1 VAIKRMVSDGDLAA
15 TLGGKSDFYIQWELG
30 WPRDKGHKFY
40 TRTMKYAEFESSRGD
55 LEVGY
60 SHNVDFVDRQHTR
73 PLVRWL
79 DRGRL
84 NVELYKY
91 MGMLWG
97 SQLVGRA
104 SLPLSALRTKAEA
117 AALLEIKPGS
127 DALGRTSKPLPGGPV
142 FIDLAVRLRLP
153 LSNKPESESHVER
166 WIYVQSQ
173 EEQQQRYE
181 PINVISQAQPAVA
194 SEPEKLGAP
203 QEPATTQP
211 SIERATTDATQTDS
225 EMETQ
230 AKEEPPSSNRQPPQY
245 ESGTDDIAI
254 MLDTIDGLFS
264 NATLE
269 LELAQLPVRLSE
281 AKDKDTAN
289 QIRELEAAIKL
300 RMSVITAQVGAGLLS
315 IQDYMDNVSAE
326 LAQAKEW
333 ALAANRSARKD
344 LALRALKRVKVMQGE
359 LNDMKAAMDAE
370 SE

>member
-1 VAIKRMVSDGDLAA
+1 
-15 TLGGKSDFYIQWELG
+15 
-30 WPRDKGHKFY
+30 
-40 TRTMKYAEFESSRGD
+40 
-55 LEVGY
+55 
-60 SHNVDFVDRQHTR
+60 
-73 PLVRWL
+73 
-79 DRGRL
+79 
-84 NVELYKY
+84 

-142 FIDLAVRLRLP
+142 FIDLAARLRLP

-173 EEQQQRYE
+173 EEEQQQQQQRYE
-181 PINVISQAQPAVA
+181 PINVISQAQPAAA

-203 QEPATTQP
+203 QEPATAQP

-225 EMETQ
+225 EAETQ
-230 AKEEPPSSNRQPPQY
+230 AKEEPPSSNRQPPQD

-281 AKDKDTAN
+281 ARDKDAAN
-289 QIRELEAAIKL
+289 QIRELEAAIEL
-300 RMSVITAQVGAGLLS
+300 RMSVIAAQVGAGLLS

-344 LALRALKRVKVMQGE
+344 LALRALKRVKAMQGE
-359 LNDMKAAMDAE
+359 LSDMKAAMDAE
-370 SE
+370 SD